1 MLLGVNFGYLDS
13 RNVGIVLIILIWRW
27 VGFYCDGGV
36 DLVRVS
42 VNLLK
47 VVWKY
52 YELRWDLLVVEVGCR

>member
-13 RNVGIVLIILIWRW
+13 RNVGIVLIILIWWW

>member
-1 MLLGVNFGYLDS
+1 MLLGVNVGYLDS
-13 RNVGIVLIILIWRW
+13 RNVGIVLIILIWW